1 MSNLSNSSKDILAP
15 ILRFLGKT
23 LTENEKTLGVVLKKD
38 EIQACLVSKKK
49 NNWKI
54 ENYFYSKLKHSNN
67 ESLIADPKDISEKL
81 KEFILDQNIKIKDVV
96 LTIPSENT
104 RMTLLTVPK
113 MENKDLE
120 TAVNS
125 GMFWQQF
132 ETLPKDSENYNFSY
146 QIISNTAPSEMMEVC
161 VFYAEKKIINEYL
174 DAIKACNLNPVL
186 VDITSIAQLN
196 ALSIIFGDEIFN
208 EPVAILN
215 YSNNENY
222 ITIASQKAISVMPLN
237 IIEADKV
244 LLETIEE
251 VGDINTGFWDEIFE
265 RLTSQIKN
273 ALIEF
278 ETKHETNAI
287 KLLYLSSNYPNYQNF
302 IIGVE
307 KQLTDIKVEIFNI
320 EGKIE
325 FSSHSLENYN
335 HLQNKSLIAEALGA
349 AIKKLNPFD
358 IENKNLEKFRYNL
371 LTNAI
376 DIKNNIKFS
385 LLSKTC
391 YTFAFLILFAIGA
404 HLAISKIPTIVK
416 NNAVIKSSY
425 AHNRMPMN
433 KGPNSKMINP
443 NTVSKLDE
451 EVKNLN
457 LFGSNKLT
465 NAVLFKNLENLVPT
479 NIRITNFEITDKKKV
494 KIEGVAIEDASIIN
508 FVNKLS
514 NYQAIEGAKIEKI
527 SSITDQDLQ
536 KIYQVD
542 PNSTKRILR
551 EPINKLF
558 VINLTLKPIEDEK
571 FYDQEKVAALVTT
584 PGTNPVAAPATNTN
598 TRANTNRPNPPAP
611 NRPATK

>member
-1 MSNLSNSSKDILAP
+1 MSNSDSP
-15 ILRFLGKT
+15 IR
-23 LTENEKTLGVVLKKD
+23 VVLWRHGQTDWNVENRFQGHSDIALNKVG
-38 EIQACLVSKKK
+38 EYQVSEAAK
-49 NNWKI
+49 
-54 ENYFYSKLKHSNN
+54 
-67 ESLIADPKDISEKL
+67 
-81 KEFILDQNIKIKDVV
+81 V
-96 LTIPSENT
+96 LAALRPD
-104 RMTLLTVPK
+104 R
-113 MENKDLE
+113 
-120 TAVNS
+120 
-125 GMFWQQF
+125 
-132 ETLPKDSENYNFSY
+132 
-146 QIISNTAPSEMMEVC
+146 IISSDLMRAQATA
-161 VFYAEKKIINEYL
+161 A
-174 DAIKACNLNPVL
+174 
-186 VDITSIAQLN
+186 
-196 ALSIIFGDEIFN
+196 AL
-208 EPVAILN
+208 A
-215 YSNNENY
+215 
-222 ITIASQKAISVMPLN
+222 A
-237 IIEADKV
+237 
-244 LLETIEE
+244 
-251 VGDINTGFWDEIFE
+251 
-265 RLTSQIKN
+265 
-273 ALIEF
+273 
-278 ETKHETNAI
+278 
-287 KLLYLSSNYPNYQNF
+287 
-302 IIGVE
+302 
-307 KQLTDIKVEIFNI
+307 LTDIKVEIFNV